1 MLLALIALGVPL
13 AVSLRDRVDSE
24 VRGQARSQAD
34 VVAATAA
41 ELLSNGQQAG
51 LQKLVRVSA
60 RTVRGRVIVVNQRGA
75 VVADSAG
82 SQTLSVDYGSRPEVR
97 FALAGRPEQIQR
109 HSNTLGEEILATA
122 VPIVHGRG
130 TAGAVRITQSVAAVH
145 RAVRREILYLAL
157 LGGVVLL
164 LGLAAGAL
172 VARGVAMPIRRL
184 DTAARRVAAG
194 DLDARVQIEGSTEQ
208 RSLAGT
214 FNEMTTRVKR
224 LLRGQQDFV
233 ADASHQLR
241 TPLTGLRLR
250 LEGLRD
256 RYRGDPATANDLDA
270 GMREIDRLSRMVDE
284 LLVLS
289 RAGERELPA
298 ETVDLEDT
306 ARRGVERWREPAGE
320 RDIDLSLTVEEP
332 AGRTSCASADID
344 RVLDVLVENAVRYSP
359 PSSTVDVRCLA
370 GRIEVLD
377 EGPGVAPDEP
387 VFDRF
392 YRGSAGRQGPGGT
405 GLGLP
410 IARELAR
417 EWGGEVQLENRQGR
431 GARAVVSMPPA

>member
-1 MLLALIALGVPL
+1 LLLALIALGVPL

-41 ELLSNGQQAG
+41 ELLSNGQKAG

-60 RTVRGRVIVVNQRGA
+60 RTVRGRVIVVKQRGA

-82 SQTLSVDYGSRPEVR
+82 RQTLGVDYGSRPEVR

-194 DLDARVQIEGSTEQ
+194 DLDARVQVEGSTEQ

-256 RYRGDPATANDLDA
+256 RYRGDPATARDLDA

-306 ARRGVERWREPAGE
+306 ARRGVERWRDAAGD

-344 RVLDVLVENAVRYSP
+344 RVIDVLVENAVRYSP
-359 PSSTVDVRCLA
+359 PGSTVDVRCLA

-377 EGPGVAPDEP
+377 EGPGLAPDEP

-392 YRGSAGRQGPGGT
+392 YRGSTGRQGPGGT

>member
-1 MLLALIALGVPL
+1 MLLALIALGVPF

-34 VVAATAA
+34 VVAATSA
-41 ELLSNGQQAG
+41 ELLGHGQRPG
-51 LQKLVRVSA
+51 LQRLVNVSA
-60 RTVRGRVIVVNQRGA
+60 RIVRGRVIVVDRRGA

-82 SQTLSVDYGSRPEVR
+82 ESTAGADYANRPEVSV
-97 FALAGRPEQIQR
+97 ALAGRAEQIQR
-109 HSNTLGEEILATA
+109 HSSTLGEEILATT
-122 VPIVHGRG
+122 VPIVHGGG

-145 RAVRREILYLAL
+145 RAVRREIVYLAL

-172 VARGVAMPIRRL
+172 VAQRVARPIRRL
-184 DTAARRVAAG
+184 DTAAQRVAAG
-194 DLDARVQIEGSTEQ
+194 DLNARVDVEGSTEQ

-250 LEGLRD
+250 LEALRERFGDD
-256 RYRGDPATANDLDA
+256 RAAASELDA
-270 GMREIDRLSRMVDE
+270 GMREVDRLSRMVDE

-289 RAGERELPA
+289 RAGERELPGQP
-298 ETVDLEDT
+298 VDLE
-306 ARRGVERWREPAGE
+306 AAAGGAAQRWREAAGE
-320 RDIDLSLTVEEP
+320 RRIELKLAIDGPPGATTCVP
-332 AGRTSCASADID
+332 ADLD
-344 RVLDVLVENAVRYSP
+344 RIMDALLENAIRYSP
-359 PSSTVDVRCLA
+359 PGSTIVVRCSP
-370 GRIEVLD
+370 GRIEVID
-377 EGPGVAPDEP
+377 EGPGLQPGEP

-392 YRGSAGRQGPGGT
+392 YRGSAGRRRPGGT

-417 EWGGEVQLENRQGR
+417 EWGGEIEIENRDGR
-431 GARAVVSMPPA
+431 GARAVVAMPTA